1 MAKDPR
7 FDPRLIRKKTDESK
21 KEDRTDDKILG
32 KEIANNTILTD
43 HLVNGA
49 VSTDKIANGA
59 VTPAKLSSDW
69 PIFSVYSDLYISGGI
84 KYTTDVIYQASTAFG
99 IISVVNSPYF
109 TPANGRFT
117 APFAGYYYFS
127 GQFSRSQGNATLE
140 IFKGVSSLGIRSL
153 SYGADWNT
161 ASVSCITYLNKDEYV
176 YLRFGATNG
185 TTTYGY
191 RINFSGHLV
200 R

>member
-7 FDPRLIRKKTDESK
+7 FEQSLTNSSISNTVTDRTESK
-21 KEDRTDDKILG
+21 IVG
-32 KEIANNTILTD
+32 KEIANDSILTD
-43 HLVNGA
+43 HLV
-49 VSTDKIANGA
+49 NGA

-69 PIFSVYSDLYISGGI
+69 PIFSVYSDLYISGG
-84 KYTTDVIYQASTAFG
+84 KTYTTDVIYQTSNTFG
-99 IISVVNSPYF
+99 IISIVNSSYF
-109 TPANGRFT
+109 TPVDGRFT

-191 RINFSGHLV
+191 RINFSGHLI